1 MKKIAITL
9 LLALL
14 SAVHS
19 YGLSASDDASA
30 YGSTWSDGSNFGTGF
45 DVWNLSDNNHDD
57 TTFFAGAFIGDSTA
71 GAGNIN
77 TGTNQSF
84 GLYAN
89 PVGAY
94 INATR
99 DFASSLA
106 ANDRFSVKLGLNY
119 NNGNKGIVLR
129 SGATEVVGFNVG
141 GTTEI
146 ITDAA
151 FTNNSTV
158 ANYDYGGNDAVIDVV
173 IQVIN
178 ADSLSYQISRTSSAG
193 IQGTL
198 FSGTISGIT
207 AAIDNVKFYNSG
219 TDNGDAQNNLY
230 FNSLNVTNV
239 PEPAHSVLALAI
251 VALIAAGISRRRKT
265 ATAL

>member
-1 MKKIAITL
+1 MF
-9 LLALL
+9 ALL
-14 SAVHS
+14 SVVHS

-45 DVWNLSDNNHDD
+45 SAWNLSNNNNDG
-57 TTFFAGAFIGDSTA
+57 TTIYAGAIIGDSTA

-89 PVGAY
+89 PAGAY
-94 INATR
+94 IDATR
-99 DFASSLA
+99 GFASSLV
-106 ANDRFSVKLGLNY
+106 ANDRFTVKLGVNFTD
-119 NNGNKGIVLR
+119 GNKGIVLR
-129 SGATEVVGFNVG
+129 SGTTQVVGFNVG
-141 GTTEI
+141 TTTEI

-151 FTNNSTV
+151 FTDNSTV

-178 ADSLSYQISRTSSAG
+178 AGSLSYQISRTSSQG
-193 IQGTL
+193 TQGTL
-198 FSGTISGIT
+198 FSGTITGIT
-207 AAIDNVKFYNSG
+207 AAIDNVKFYNSD
-219 TDNGDAQNNLY
+219 TNGGDQNNLY

-251 VALIAAGISRRRKT
+251 VTLIAAGISRRRKT
-265 ATAL
+265 ATAP